1 MLRRSNATRHQSFL
15 RNVSVVGTTSSGNV
29 VSIPAGAAGSV
40 VDFDLGAS
48 AIASEG
54 GNDIGGEGDSSVS
67 ITAGDVFTTLVGY
80 KEDDELTNG
89 EYYIDHL
96 TGAGRGKKASTNTT
110 MTFSYRILTLQT
122 SQASLGLATPSV
134 DSYDS
139 VVVSLSAGA
148 DQQLVAAP
156 GANKQIWVYGY
167 QLTVNAAGSI
177 SFQDED
183 DTVLSGVMPLDKGI
197 AVPPSGDLRMP
208 LFKVA
213 TNKALEL
220 DVVTSEVDGTLQYA
234 VVSV

>member
-80 KEDDELTNG
+80 KEDDELANG

-96 TGAGRGKKASTNTT
+96 TGAGRGKKATTNTT

-134 DSYDS
+134 DSYGS

-156 GANKQIWVYGY
+156 GAGKAIWVYGY
-167 QLTVNAAGSI
+167 QLSLSASGSI
-177 SFQDED
+177 ALQDSSD
-183 DTVLSGVMPLDKGI
+183 AGGTGVMSLDKGI
-197 AVPPSGDLRMP
+197 SVPPSGNPAMP
-208 LFKVA
+208 LFKLDE
-213 TNKALEL
+213 NKALEIDIVTA
-220 DVVTSEVDGTLQYA
+220 DVGGTVQYGII
-234 VVSV
+234 SL